1 MANERNAGRK
11 PVLNDEDLA
20 RVKDRIGKGES
31 AASIAREY
39 GISRQALS
47 KRLKNFDKIHETC
60 IDYYC
65 GEELCSSVIYD
76 SRSQLL
82 RLINYTDKISKRAFG
97 VNEHPDLED
106 LLDFL
111 KKEYLIES
119 GLTENDQYLL
129 VDDNDIDVL
138 EAFEDNKNGKKSN
151 IRISRPGLIPKF
163 VFTKNDRV
171 IRRTDTDGYQ
181 MKAITKDRRYF
192 VKAQAVISGV
202 LMRDWAVEIV
212 ASDICEQLSIP
223 CVIQRHCRFVYGGRE
238 YDGVYSDN
246 FELDGYSFISF
257 ERLLEQRQKSS
268 DDEEFIALN
277 ALDKLKWCAEELA
290 ISGHLDIIQTTR
302 YMLDLCVIDCL
313 VGNVDRHT
321 RNFGLF
327 YNVNTGNYEIPLI
340 FDNGMGLFEHDYY
353 RDRYTSYESAMN
365 NVYVAP
371 YGEDP
376 FDMIKMLDE
385 EYDLKKMYP
394 GIGNVKYSD
403 ILSTPYALEY
413 ERRIAELW
421 QK

>member
-39 GISRQALS
+39 GVSRQALS
-47 KRLKNFDKIHETC
+47 KRLKNAEEIHEAC

-65 GEELCSSVIYD
+65 GDELCSSVIYD
-76 SRSQLL
+76 SRSQYL

-97 VNEHPDLED
+97 VNEHPELGDLQ
-106 LLDFL
+106 DFL

-119 GLTENDQYLL
+119 GVTADDQFLL

-138 EAFEDNKNGKKSN
+138 EAFGDDKTGEKSN
-151 IRISRPGLIPKF
+151 VRISQPALIPGF
-163 VFTKNDRV
+163 RFTKNDRV

-181 MKAITKDRRYF
+181 MKAISKDRRFF
-192 VKAQAVISGV
+192 VKSQAVISGV
-202 LMRDWAVEIV
+202 LMRDWAVEII

-223 CVIQRHCRFVYGGRE
+223 CVSQRHCRFVYEGRV

-257 ERLLEQRQKSS
+257 ERLLEQRHKSS

-277 ALDKLKWCAEELA
+277 ALDKLKWCAEELSV
-290 ISGHLDIIQTTR
+290 SGHLDISLTTR
-302 YMLDLCVIDCL
+302 YMLDLAVIDCL

-327 YNVNTGNYEIPLI
+327 YNVNTGEYEIPLI

-353 RDRYTSYESAMN
+353 RDRYTSYDSAMN

-376 FDMIKMLDE
+376 FEMLKMLDA
-385 EYDLKKMYP
+385 EYDLRKMYP
-394 GIGNVKYSD
+394 GIENVKYSD

-413 ERRIAELW
+413 ERRIEEFW